1 MGREFGGILGLP
13 QALPD
18 MPVSPLVP
26 AYDDLRERQTALGL
40 RHAADGLFP
49 PGQRPAVRFLV
60 LDGLRVPGR
69 GGRPRHVDRDRLAEI
84 RAAST
89 GPAEWDA
96 LLTRYDAVLAEDP
109 MGLRRI
115 VLYELLRLLRDD
127 PQGPRP
133 EAAVA
138 LGVDPAEATA
148 LAFAARYAPRLE
160 PAARTA
166 AETLPDAW
174 RERRVRQ
181 ARALAR
187 RLPTP
192 LGDQRLARLVARV
205 EARARHVDD
214 LLKEADA
221 LKRAGDAPA
230 AARRYLRAARAAED
244 DPHALRGLILTCR
257 PDGGLVAEPGP
268 DGVRLSWRPDARA
281 WRVLRYVAG
290 QAPVTLGEATGTSAF
305 TDTAA
310 PLGERVR
317 HAVLPLDGGRIA
329 GLPLVSPDVLV
340 APEVEDV
347 RASDARARVD
357 AAWRTPPGAHRV
369 TVVRT
374 GPRPETT
381 ATEIAA
387 SPQGFRDDGLA
398 PGTYEYRIAC
408 VYRTAA
414 GREVRSPGLR
424 LRRTVHPWPDAVTA
438 LTVRPGDT
446 PGTLTVGWTGGDR
459 GDVRLLEW
467 PGPPPPAGEDLPTT
481 ADRLPP
487 PLPWPATGPGTDT
500 GTGTGTGTG
509 SAELRPP
516 RGTTARL
523 TAVTVL
529 GERAAAGPSVRVDVP
544 EAVEALTVRR
554 VGPGRAR
561 LTFDWPGTADRVLV
575 RWWQDGRA
583 DERRIGRSTY
593 FREGLHID
601 VTGSAARFRAEPL
614 AVTDADVLLPPPPA
628 EAEIPADVAVSY
640 TVERLGGR
648 FPGRRRRV
656 AVRAEVVGEAAP
668 GLPELLLVARTAAE
682 PLPRTPDDGTPVLR
696 LSGGELTGGP
706 VSRDVQE
713 AVEAAGIRRPYTLRA
728 FLLGPHAHAV
738 RLEEPPH
745 KDLVVR

>member
-1 MGREFGGILGLP
+1 
-13 QALPD
+13 

-26 AYDDLRERQTALGL
+26 AYDDLRARQAALGL

-49 PGQRPAVRFLV
+49 VGGRPAVRFLV

-89 GPAEWDA
+89 GPAAWDA

-148 LAFAARYAPRLE
+148 LAYAARHAPRLE

-174 RERRVRQ
+174 RERRVRH
-181 ARALAR
+181 ARALTR
-187 RLPTP
+187 QLPTP

-230 AARRYLRAARAAED
+230 AAQRYLRAARAAED

-257 PDGGLVAEPGP
+257 PDGALAAEPGP
-268 DGVRLSWRPDARA
+268 EGVRLNWRPDARA

-290 QAPVTLGEATGTSAF
+290 QAPVTLGEATGTSTGTSTF

-317 HAVLPLDGGRIA
+317 HAVLPLGEGDGDDGRIA
-329 GLPLVSPDVLV
+329 GLPLVGPELLV

-347 RASDARARVD
+347 QASDARARVD
-357 AAWRTPPGAHRV
+357 ATWRTPPGAHRV

-387 SPQGFRDDGLA
+387 SPHGFRDDGLA
-398 PGTYEYRIAC
+398 PGTYEYRISC

-459 GDVRLLEW
+459 GDVRLLVW
-467 PGPPPPAGEDLPTT
+467 PGPPPQAGEDLPAT
-481 ADRLPP
+481 AGRLPSA
-487 PLPWPATGPGTDT
+487 LPWLTV
-500 GTGTGTGTG
+500 G
-509 SAELRPP
+509 SAGLRPP

-529 GERAAAGPSVRVDVP
+529 GERAVAGPSVRVDVP

-561 LTFDWPGTADRVLV
+561 LTFDWPGAADRVLV

-601 VTGSAARFRAEPL
+601 VTGSAARFQAEPL

-648 FPGRRRRV
+648 FAGRRRRV

-682 PLPRTPDDGTPVLR
+682 PLPRTPEDGTPVLR

-706 VSRDVQE
+706 VSRDVQA

>member
-1 MGREFGGILGLP
+1 M
-13 QALPD
+13 
-18 MPVSPLVP
+18 P
-26 AYDDLRERQTALGL
+26 AYDDLRERQAALGL

-49 PGQRPAVRFLV
+49 PGGRAAVRFLV

-96 LLTRYDAVLAEDP
+96 LLTRYDAVLAEDS

-138 LGVDPAEATA
+138 LGVDPAEVTA
-148 LAFAARYAPRLE
+148 LVFAARHAPRLE

-192 LGDQRLARLVARV
+192 LDDQRLARLVARV
-205 EARARHVDD
+205 ETRARRVDD

-257 PDGGLVAEPGP
+257 PDGGLAVEPGP
-268 DGVRLSWRPDARA
+268 DGVRLSWRPDARS
-281 WRVLRYVAG
+281 WRVLRYAAG
-290 QAPVTLGEATGTSAF
+290 QAPVTLGEATGTSTF

-317 HAVLPLDGGRIA
+317 HAVLPLGDGYGHGDDGGIA
-329 GLPLVSPDVLV
+329 GLPLVGPEVLV

-357 AAWRTPPGAHRV
+357 AAWRTPPGANRV

-387 SPQGFRDDGLA
+387 SPQGFSDDGLA
-398 PGTYEYRIAC
+398 PGT
-408 VYRTAA
+408 
-414 GREVRSPGLR
+414 
-424 LRRTVHPWPDAVTA
+424 
-438 LTVRPGDT
+438 
-446 PGTLTVGWTGGDR
+446 
-459 GDVRLLEW
+459 
-467 PGPPPPAGEDLPTT
+467 
-481 ADRLPP
+481 
-487 PLPWPATGPGTDT
+487 
-500 GTGTGTGTG
+500 
-509 SAELRPP
+509 
-516 RGTTARL
+516 
-523 TAVTVL
+523 
-529 GERAAAGPSVRVDVP
+529 
-544 EAVEALTVRR
+544 
-554 VGPGRAR
+554 
-561 LTFDWPGTADRVLV
+561 
-575 RWWQDGRA
+575 
-583 DERRIGRSTY
+583 
-593 FREGLHID
+593 
-601 VTGSAARFRAEPL
+601 
-614 AVTDADVLLPPPPA
+614 
-628 EAEIPADVAVSY
+628 
-640 TVERLGGR
+640 
-648 FPGRRRRV
+648 
-656 AVRAEVVGEAAP
+656 
-668 GLPELLLVARTAAE
+668 
-682 PLPRTPDDGTPVLR
+682 
-696 LSGGELTGGP
+696 
-706 VSRDVQE
+706 
-713 AVEAAGIRRPYTLRA
+713 
-728 FLLGPHAHAV
+728 
-738 RLEEPPH
+738 
-745 KDLVVR
+745 